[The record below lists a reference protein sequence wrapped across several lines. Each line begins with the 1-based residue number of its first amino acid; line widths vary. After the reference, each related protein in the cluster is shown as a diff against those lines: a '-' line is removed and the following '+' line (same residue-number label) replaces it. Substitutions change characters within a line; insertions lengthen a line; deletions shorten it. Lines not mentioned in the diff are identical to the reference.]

1 MSGPQ
6 GVLTVGGTRRD
17 QLIGAGIIGAGATA
31 VQFYNN
37 LSPRE
42 QELVRQIGQAVRDGG
57 QAVYDVVFRP
67 RSTLRGRQEPT
78 APPTPPA
85 IEDVSSPPSGKR
97 WRGSYPSRYRRGTG
111 GFVYSRFL
119 NTVSR
124 RRRRYRK

>member
-17 QLIGAGIIGAGATA
+17 QLVGAGVIGVGATA

-42 QELVRQIGQAVRDGG
+42 QELARQIGAAVRDGG
-57 QAVYDVVFRP
+57 QAVYEAVFRGRPGP
-67 RSTLRGRQEPT
+67 RLRGHQGS
-78 APPTPPA
+78 PPPPA

-97 WRGSYPSRYRRGTG
+97 LRGPYPSRYRSGTG